1 MSTKDIRTAQAM
13 LNQQILG
20 KPGIEGTAIGETG
33 DGKACL
39 KVYVGDQSA
48 VQRVPESFQGFPVIV
63 ETSGTFRR
71 RS

>member
-1 MSTKDIRTAQAM
+1 MSATDIRTAQAT

-20 KPGIEGTAIGETG
+20 KPGIEGTAIGQT

-39 KVYVGDQSA
+39 KVYVSEESA
-48 VQRVPESFQGFPVIV
+48 AQRVPESFQGFPVIV